1 MSQRRSAPAAAAAAA
16 GGLLEVPDADPRL
29 LVTGQAEGD
38 EAVPEALPPAKPSF
52 APTGPSPRALLSRPL
67 APIAVD
73 WSAAAAVLG
82 KLQAFL
88 PELARANEA
97 LEETDP
103 ERSGFELER
112 VDEPEEVLTRDA
124 DLALTAS
131 DIAEAADPAEGSD
144 GEQEA
149 EAADEADGEPP
160 AIHMVRARPPL
171 PAHSL
176 FRSPLRVCAGSVLRS
191 AGGEGGAGGEPGRWA
206 EAAERGRDQQ
216 RPRQRQRQRRGGGGR
231 GESLEAAQEGAGARA
246 ARTKHR
252 RSLTERGVPRGS
264 LSKHRL
270 RIGDDCILEPQASVV
285 EAHCA
290 KTPAVVL

>member
-1 MSQRRSAPAAAAAAA
+1 MRCS
-16 GGLLEVPDADPRL
+16 PDQL
-29 LVTGQAEGD
+29 
-38 EAVPEALPPAKPSF
+38 
-52 APTGPSPRALLSRPL
+52 L

-160 AIHMVRARPPL
+160 AIHMVRAPPPL
-171 PAHSL
+171 PARSL
-176 FRSPLRVCAGSVLRS
+176 FRSPLRVAQDLYCGVL
-191 AGGEGGAGGEPGRWA
+191 EEKA
-206 EAAERGRDQQ
+206 EQAESL
-216 RPRQRQRQRRGGGGR
+216 GGGLKLPSGVEISS
-231 GESLEAAQEGAGARA
+231 GHGSDSDSDEEEEAE
-246 ARTKHR
+246 
-252 RSLTERGVPRGS
+252 GS
-264 LSKHRL
+264 LSKRRKKAL
-270 RIGDDCILEPQASVV
+270 VQEL
-285 EAHCA
+285 
-290 KTPAVVL
+290 PARSTDAA